1 MAYCSSIR
9 VSLTGYGRFSPVC
22 GGAAPASLR
31 FPLLHAAGEVSLL
44 LGPGIV
50 HLAKMATKNN
60 PIVFL
65 DIAIDGKAAGRMVFE
80 LFADIVP
87 KTAENFRALCTG
99 EMGIG
104 STTKKPLHYKGSV
117 FHRIIKGFMAQGG
130 DFSRRDGTGGESI
143 YGGKFSDENFV
154 LNHDGRGLLSMAN
167 AGRDANG
174 SQFFIT
180 FNSAP
185 HLNGKHVIFGKL
197 ILGHET
203 LRNIENVDVDG
214 DRPVAPVKIVNCGEL
229 CENVAVVHEND
240 KKKDSKSKQ
249 VKDAS
254 DDDSRRR
261 GRHKKSFKGRRKSKR
276 KRYYSSESDSSSS
289 DDRRHKRRKY
299 SKRDK
304 YKRGKRKRDRG
315 QEKRRRKR
323 ERKLRHK
330 LRRIMESESE
340 TESTNG
346 SSSHDDGYHKRRVRK
361 SKVSSHVS
369 DEKRSLLPVEREIIT
384 DLPDEGTMPEKP
396 VGEEAKLQR
405 ENGELQTNGIKEPTS
420 GRDMD
425 QLPGSEG
432 HKSRSQS
439 MSPNQSMSKSMSI
452 SPRRS
457 PSGSQSPR
465 RSASRSPSTRD
476 LDGGPD
482 HVSRKSSMSRSPPR
496 RSTSM
501 SPFRRTISRSPIR
514 IVISKNPVGLTG
526 KSKSRSPVKVHSR
539 SASKSPTKSLHQ
551 RSLSG
556 SLDKAPIRRSL
567 NRSPVNEKRRSI
579 SRSSGRSLQHRSP
592 SRSASKSPAKSLNQ
606 RNLSGS
612 LDKAPIRRSLNRS
625 PVNEKRRSISRSS
638 GRSLQHRSPS
648 RSPVKARRSVS
659 RSPERSRS
667 RSKSH
672 SPVQARSR
680 PSISRNQGSPVH
692 RAASP
697 PSNRRR
703 SLSRSVSPDGSP
715 KRIRR
720 GRGFSQQ
727 YSFARRYRTPSPD
740 RSPVRLHR
748 YGGRNDRDRY
758 SSYRSYHNRSPP
770 RRYRSP
776 PRGRTPPRYR
786 SRRSPTRSISRSPV
800 GYRGRAR
807 GGYSI
812 SPARGPSPATEKP
825 RSHGARDGIRPEKR
839 VSVSKSRSPSGSRS
853 RSSSRS
859 GSSSRSKSGSRSSQ
873 DTPSPKRASKE
884 QSRSP
889 STSSYGKKG
898 LVSYGDGSPD
908 SGGK

>member
-1 MAYCSSIR
+1 MA
-9 VSLTGYGRFSPVC
+9 
-22 GGAAPASLR
+22 
-31 FPLLHAAGEVSLL
+31 
-44 LGPGIV
+44 
-50 HLAKMATKNN
+50 KKNN

-65 DIAIDGKAAGRMVFE
+65 DVAIDGKAAGRMVFE

-104 STTKKPLHYKGSV
+104 PTTKKPLHYKGSV

-203 LRNIENVDVDG
+203 LKNIENVDVDG
-214 DRPVAPVKIVNCGEL
+214 DRPVALVKIVNCGEL

-254 DDDSRRR
+254 DDSRRR
-261 GRHKKSFKGRRKSKR
+261 GRHKKSSKGRRKWKR
-276 KRYYSSESDSSSS
+276 KRYYSSESDSSSDAETETSDTDSDSDSDTSSMSDVSSSS

-340 TESTNG
+340 TESTDG

-369 DEKRSLLPVEREIIT
+369 DEKQSLLPVEREIIT
-384 DLPDEGTMPEKP
+384 DLPDEGTIPEKP
-396 VGEEAKLQR
+396 VGEEAKSQR
-405 ENGELQTNGIKEPTS
+405 ENGELQSNGITEPTS

-457 PSGSQSPR
+457 PNGSQSPR
-465 RSASRSPSTRD
+465 RSASRSPGTRD
-476 LDGGPD
+476 LDGSPD

-496 RSTSM
+496 RSSSR

-514 IVISKNPVGLTG
+514 IVINKNPVGLTG

-539 SASKSPTKSLHQ
+539 SASKSPAKSLQQ
-551 RSLSG
+551 RNLSG
-556 SLDKAPIRRSL
+556 SQDKTPIRRSL

-579 SRSSGRSLQHRSP
+579 SRSSGRSLQ
-592 SRSASKSPAKSLNQ
+592 Q
-606 RNLSGS
+606 
-612 LDKAPIRRSLNRS
+612 
-625 PVNEKRRSISRSS
+625 
-638 GRSLQHRSPS
+638 RSPS

-812 SPARGPSPATEKP
+812 SPARSPSQASEKP
-825 RSHGARDGIRPEKR
+825 RSRGARDSIRPEKR

-853 RSSSRS
+853 RSRSRSSSRS
-859 GSSSRSKSGSRSSQ
+859 GSSSRSKSRSRSSQ

-889 STSSYGKKG
+889 STSSHGKKG

-908 SGGK
+908 SGGR